1 MAAKAE
7 PQFLYLSTSGWKTG
21 KKHKIEIWFV
31 EHDGRYYIISEHE
44 NNAHWVQNIL
54 HNPKVFF
61 SIDKAFFQAHIS
73 ATILFTFLSQGK
85 SYVAPFPPGNTT
97 AEYSFGSTLEIGTVW
112 FILVTSAGIC
122 RNL

>member
-1 MAAKAE
+1 VAAKAE

-44 NNAHWVQNIL
+44 NNAHWVQNII

-61 SIDKAFFQAHIS
+61 SIDNAFFQGTARIINWEKESGLAAQVSILMSKKYGWSKGVIVELIS
-73 ATILFTFLSQGK
+73 L
-85 SYVAPFPPGNTT
+85 
-97 AEYSFGSTLEIGTVW
+97 TLP
-112 FILVTSAGIC
+112 SP
-122 RNL
+122 